1 GCAKTG
7 GRIRM
12 AATQSDPG
20 GLSRRQIMASGALA
34 TIAALA
40 GDRARA
46 AAATVRPRTPATP
59 PRLRLTTTP
68 DLTTVLAES
77 PLPPF
82 TPVKDTAFITPVIQ
96 EILAINPAVKVLA
109 TPWTPPAWM
118 LASGSFEHGG
128 CTFNN
133 TYKAPYAQYFVK
145 FIQAYQSMC
154 FPISAIT

>member
-1 GCAKTG
+1 
-7 GRIRM
+7 M

-20 GLSRRQIMASGALA
+20 GLPRRQIMASGALA

-82 TPVKDTAFITPVIQ
+82 TPVTA
-96 EILAINPAVKVLA
+96 
-109 TPWTPPAWM
+109 
-118 LASGSFEHGG
+118 
-128 CTFNN
+128 
-133 TYKAPYAQYFVK
+133 AP
-145 FIQAYQSMC
+145 
-154 FPISAIT
+154 